1 MRFPAST
8 SFWSAAVVSLC
19 LAGCAATVPSSRSA
33 RQGAAANSKPAVV
46 SPAKPTGKAAG
57 AAVAKPVEASRPP
70 IIERDATKG
79 AYEAALQQMQSGQ
92 GAAAELSLREVIKGQ
107 PQLPGPYANLALLRL
122 REGDA
127 AEAEQLILEAI
138 KRNGKNPEY
147 HNLLGIASRRQGHF
161 QQAKEAYERALQI
174 DASYANAVLNLGIL
188 YDLYL
193 MDLVNA
199 KRYYQSYQKMRPSEA
214 QAINV
219 WLSDLEQRA
228 RK

>member
-8 SFWSAAVVSLC
+8 SVWSAALVVLC
-19 LAGCAATVPSSRSA
+19 LASCAATVPSSRSA
-33 RQGAAANSKPAVV
+33 SQGSAASSKSAAVPQAKPAGKGAVAVV
-46 SPAKPTGKAAG
+46 S
-57 AAVAKPVEASRPP
+57 KPVEASRPS
-70 IIERDATKG
+70 IVERDAAKG
-79 AYEAALQQMQSGQ
+79 SYDLALQQMQSGQ
-92 GAAAELSLREVIKGQ
+92 AAAAEQSLREVIKGQ
-107 PQLPGPYANLALLRL
+107 PPLPGAYANLALLRL
-122 REGDA
+122 RGGDA
-127 AEAEQLILEAI
+127 VEAEQLISEAI

-147 HNLLGIASRRQGHF
+147 YNLLGIASRRQGHF
-161 QQAKEAYERALQI
+161 QQAKEAYERALQL
-174 DASYANAVLNLGIL
+174 DANYANAVLNLGIL

-214 QAINV
+214 QAISV

>member
-1 MRFPAST
+1 
-8 SFWSAAVVSLC
+8 
-19 LAGCAATVPSSRSA
+19 LAGCAATVSSSRSA
-33 RQGAAANSKPAVV
+33 TQGAAAISKPAVTV
-46 SPAKPTGKAAG
+46 QAKPAAKG
-57 AAVAKPVEASRPP
+57 AVAVAPKPIEASRPP
-70 IIERDATKG
+70 ISERDAAKG
-79 AYEAALQQMQSGQ
+79 TYDLALRQMQSGQ
-92 GAAAELSLREVIKGQ
+92 AAAAELSLREVIKGQ
-107 PQLPGPYANLALLRL
+107 PPLPGPYANLALLRL
-122 REGDA
+122 REGEGDEV
-127 AEAEQLILEAI
+127 EAEQLILEAI
-138 KRNGKNPEY
+138 KRNGRNPEY
-147 HNLLGIASRRQGHF
+147 YNLLGIASRRQGHF

-174 DASYANAVLNLGIL
+174 DANYANAVLNLGIL